1 MKRLNIL
8 TISAALLGLLSFQ
21 SEAQTVADELLDK
34 GRKAYMD
41 YDFDGAAEHYANARK
56 KAGKKASVEFLE
68 TLDLYNR
75 QLTMAENFLERVE
88 KIEIIDSIT
97 VPKKTFFKH

>member
-1 MKRLNIL
+1 MKRLNIF

-41 YDFDGAAEHYANARK
+41 YDFDGASEHYANASQESRQ
-56 KAGKKASVEFLE
+56 KASVEFLE
-68 TLDLYNR
+68 TL
-75 QLTMAENFLERVE
+75 
-88 KIEIIDSIT
+88 
-97 VPKKTFFKH
+97 

>member
-1 MKRLNIL
+1 MKRLNIF

-41 YDFDGAAEHYANARK
+41 YDFDGASGTMPTLARK
-56 KAGKKASVEFLE
+56 PAKSIGGIP
-68 TLDLYNR
+68 R
-75 QLTMAENFLERVE
+75 
-88 KIEIIDSIT
+88 DS
-97 VPKKTFFKH
+97 